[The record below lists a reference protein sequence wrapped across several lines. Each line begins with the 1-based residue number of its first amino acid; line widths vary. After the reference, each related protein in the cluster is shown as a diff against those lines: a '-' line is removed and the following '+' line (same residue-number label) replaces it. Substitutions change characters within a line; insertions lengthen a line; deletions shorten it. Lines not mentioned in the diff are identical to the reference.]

1 MSRSYEKGQ
10 WGVYKDRASTV
21 LIGLLVDGIGRS
33 IRFGERTYEVVEGVL
48 FCPEGKR
55 LGHLARLDDNSWV
68 VNYGDHD
75 LGHVLRAM
83 PEKV

>member
-1 MSRSYEKGQ
+1 MPKSYERGR
-10 WGVYKDRASTV
+10 WGVYKDRASIT
-21 LIGLLVDGIGRS
+21 LLGMLVDGEGRS
-33 IRFGERTYEVVEGVL
+33 VRMGERAYEVRDGAL

-55 LGHLARLDDNSWV
+55 LGHLARLEDNSWV

-83 PEKV
+83 PEGL